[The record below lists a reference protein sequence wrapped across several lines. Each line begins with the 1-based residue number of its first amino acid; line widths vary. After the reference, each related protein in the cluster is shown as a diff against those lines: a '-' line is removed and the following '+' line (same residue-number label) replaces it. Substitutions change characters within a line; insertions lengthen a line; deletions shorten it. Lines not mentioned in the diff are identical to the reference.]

1 MKEFKF
7 IEFKKNKTPY
17 EEIEKVLSDMT
28 AKGREAVNMTV
39 DMSSDIR
46 GTIIVLLQRDKRS

>member
-1 MKEFKF
+1 MKEFKS

-28 AKGREAVNMTV
+28 AKGWEVVNMTV

-46 GTIIVLLQRDKRS
+46 GIVIVLLQRDKRS

>member
-1 MKEFKF
+1 
-7 IEFKKNKTPY
+7 
-17 EEIEKVLSDMT
+17 MT

-46 GTIIVLLQRDKRS
+46 GIVIVLLQRDKRS